1 VRSLGYVSNNLG
13 VLGLLIIKEDRLR
26 RLFFYLRSN
35 IDFSFSLIVV
45 TIVNKIV
52 N

>member
-1 VRSLGYVSNNLG
+1 VSNNLR
-13 VLGLLIIKEDRLR
+13 VLGLLIIKEDKLR
-26 RLFFYLRSN
+26 RLSFYLRFN

-52 N
+52 D